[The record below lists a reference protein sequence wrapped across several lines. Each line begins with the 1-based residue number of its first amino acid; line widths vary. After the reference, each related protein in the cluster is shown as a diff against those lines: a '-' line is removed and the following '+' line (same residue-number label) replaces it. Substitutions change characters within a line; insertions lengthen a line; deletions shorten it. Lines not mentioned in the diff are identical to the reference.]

1 MSEKQVSPLSA
12 WVDGE
17 VVEMPSRRF
26 MRLRQLDVMDV
37 LTPDG
42 SVPNFLLPLLSGQR
56 SQVETTAEDMLNLAP
71 LLKRVAEQSVVEPKI
86 VQTMEQVNAG
96 EGILLSMIPMNDKM
110 AMLNY
115 AMGGA
120 AAVQQATRFLQK
132 QARPV
137 ADISEQKPRITESA
151 DGDS

>member
-1 MSEKQVSPLSA
+1 
-12 WVDGE
+12 
-17 VVEMPSRRF
+17 MPSRRF